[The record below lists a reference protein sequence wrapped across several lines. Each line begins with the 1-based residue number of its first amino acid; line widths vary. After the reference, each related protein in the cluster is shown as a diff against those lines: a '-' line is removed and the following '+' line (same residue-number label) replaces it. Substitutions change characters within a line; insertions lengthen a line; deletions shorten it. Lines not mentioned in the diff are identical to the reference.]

1 MEGQEIDLVDYIKV
15 ILKRKWIIIGV
26 TIGAIIIA
34 GISTL
39 LLPKTYKVSA
49 ILEIGQI
56 STFVPE
62 TSIQLQEKLNRGS
75 YNELLREKLNITSI
89 PGIEVSAPKDTNLV
103 VMETI
108 TKNPQEGTKVLEAL
122 SNIIIDEHGKLFGEQ
137 KKFIQEDIRKEE
149 LKIAI
154 LEKSKSLPELQ
165 YLYVEHLSRIDELKN
180 ELATANPTRLIKAP
194 SEAFSSQN
202 ILINVVIAGILG
214 IFIGTLI
221 AFFQEFMEK
230 NKERLKE

>member
-1 MEGQEIDLVDYIKV
+1 MEEQEIDLVDYIKV
-15 ILKRKWIIIGV
+15 IMKRKWVIIGI

-89 PGIEVSAPKDTNLV
+89 PGIEVSAPNGTNLV

-122 SNIIIDEHGKLFGEQ
+122 
-137 KKFIQEDIRKEE
+137 
-149 LKIAI
+149 
-154 LEKSKSLPELQ
+154 
-165 YLYVEHLSRIDELKN
+165 
-180 ELATANPTRLIKAP
+180 
-194 SEAFSSQN
+194 
-202 ILINVVIAGILG
+202 
-214 IFIGTLI
+214 
-221 AFFQEFMEK
+221 
-230 NKERLKE
+230 